1 MKFNPRRLLKVL
13 TVIFVLLCLNN
24 IIYYFYHTT
33 KVQKEKGIAIL
44 VVLTKDSKEE
54 EYKVALGECFL
65 EKKSDQKKLKIEKDS
80 HDLDRTCSIYTLRCY
95 SQIQSYQFII
105 ARDTDYLWCNQSDV
119 SLKMHFSPIFENRIQ
134 KFFRRHCVA
143 AKILPN
149 YDALL
154 FLDADIGVVNPKKR
168 IEDYLPDG
176 VDVVLYDRFYN
187 WEVAAGS
194 YIVRNSPYA
203 VAFLEEWSNYASKLP
218 SGFHGTDNGAIH
230 MLLAEKLFP
239 HSKIQVELCRKIY
252 NMSKNYDDLFT
263 YEACIQNI
271 FGENQD
277 FGKVRILK
285 KGTGWVRD
293 CWLTSCQWHPD
304 LDFMLHGWKS
314 SHLKKIFTKTVR
326 PNQMNRSTW
335 YNPIHGEI
343 DLAKCH
349 PGNQTWSYNPKLM
362 GDKSKILE
370 SLTKF
375 EESVALQQVK
385 SYTRIV
391 EMLQNK

>member
-1 MKFNPRRLLKVL
+1 MISIFMKFNPRRLLKIL
-13 TVIFVLLCLNN
+13 AVIFVLLCLNN
-24 IIYYFYHTT
+24 LIYYFYHTA
-33 KVQKEKGIAIL
+33 KIQKEKGIAIL
-44 VVLTKDSKEE
+44 VVLTKDSKED
-54 EYKVALGECFL
+54 EYKVAL
-65 EKKSDQKKLKIEKDS
+65 D
-80 HDLDRTCSIYTLRCY
+80 TLRCY
-95 SQIQSYQFII
+95 SQIQNYHFII
-105 ARDTDYLWCNQSDV
+105 ARDTDYLWCNQSD
-119 SLKMHFSPIFENRIQ
+119 

-168 IEDYLPDG
+168 IEEYLPDG

-218 SGFHGTDNGAIH
+218 AAFHGTDNGAIH

-252 NMSKNYDDLFT
+252 HMSKNYDDLFT

-304 LDFMLHGWKS
+304 LDFMLHGWKTS
-314 SHLKKIFTKTVR
+314 QLKKIFTKTVR

-335 YNPIHGEI
+335 YNPILGEI
-343 DLAKCH
+343 ELASCH
-349 PGNQTWSYNPKLM
+349 PKNFTWSYNPKLM

-385 SYTRIV
+385 SYSRIV
-391 EMLQNK
+391 EILKTNKTL